1 MFENC
6 LTQFYIVLHI
16 ACCTFKTISST
27 IFLPTLTLE
36 NVFPNVNDSNGILIT
51 FDNMP
56 DKYYNIFE
64 NVFTIIYIYQILSI
78 LVSFAIIWVAP
89 NLRAMWISNT
99 ISIILDC
106 SSLIVNL
113 SIIYSGN
120 YKNIM
125 SQTLYIYAVTQV
137 ILLFIKCIFSSIMC
151 CMVEQALFFKRL
163 YNPSHI
169 DKLVVP
175 HY

>member
-56 DKYYNIFE
+56 EKYYNIFE
-64 NVFTIIYIYQILSI
+64 NVF
-78 LVSFAIIWVAP
+78 
-89 NLRAMWISNT
+89 
-99 ISIILDC
+99 
-106 SSLIVNL
+106 
-113 SIIYSGN
+113 
-120 YKNIM
+120 
-125 SQTLYIYAVTQV
+125 
-137 ILLFIKCIFSSIMC
+137 
-151 CMVEQALFFKRL
+151 
-163 YNPSHI
+163 
-169 DKLVVP
+169 
-175 HY
+175 

>member
-6 LTQFYIVLHI
+6 LTQFYIVLYI
-16 ACCTFKTISST
+16 ACCTFKTISSA
-27 IFLPTLTLE
+27 IFLPTLTIK
-36 NVFPNVNDSNGILIT
+36 NVFPSVNDSNGILIT

-64 NVFTIIYIYQILSI
+64 NVFSIIYIYQILSI

-106 SSLIVNL
+106 SSLVVNL
-113 SIIYSGN
+113 SILYSGN
-120 YKNIM
+120 YRNIM
-125 SQTLYIYAVTQV
+125 SQTLYIYVVTQV
-137 ILLFIKCIFSSIMC
+137 ILLFIKCIFSSLMC
-151 CMVEQALFFKRL
+151 CMVEQSLFFKRL
-163 YNPSHI
+163 YNP
-169 DKLVVP
+169 
-175 HY
+175 

>member
-6 LTQFYIVLHI
+6 ITQFYIVLYT
-16 ACCTFKTISST
+16 ACCTFKTISSA
-27 IFLPTLTLE
+27 IFLPTLTLK
-36 NVFPNVNDSNGILIT
+36 NVFPSVNESNGILIT

-64 NVFTIIYIYQILSI
+64 NVFSIIYIYQIISI
-78 LVSFAIIWVAP
+78 IISFSFIWVSP

-106 SSLIVNL
+106 STLVVNL

-120 YKNIM
+120 YRHIM
-125 SQTLYIYAVTQV
+125 SQTLYIYVITHV
-137 ILLFIKCIFSSIMC
+137 ILLFIKCVFSSIMC
-151 CMVEQALFFKRL
+151 CVVEQSLFFKRL
-163 YNPSHI
+163 YNPNM

-175 HY
+175 HF